1 MGQQDRILH
10 NYQAVNFFGVGW
22 RATAVKAIYFK
33 QSIDVNDLH
42 LQIKE
47 RLSWKRIIK

>member
-10 NYQAVNFFGVGW
+10 NYQVVNFLGVGW
-22 RATAVKAIYFK
+22 RATAVEAIYFK
-33 QSIDVNDLH
+33 RSRDVNDLH

-47 RLSWKRIIK
+47 SLS